1 MFSLRLLGKWPN
13 SYAFSKAMAEE
24 AARRYSTGIPI
35 CVVRPSIV
43 VSTWKEPIA
52 GWTNNLYGATG
63 VVVGS
68 GIGLLR
74 TLHCVPN
81 NVAEII
87 PADIVIN
94 NIVVAAWDI
103 AQQWYKNIQNLYT
116 YIYFIQLI
124 LFYLLIYLTLNFNST
139 LIMK

>member
-1 MFSLRLLGKWPN
+1 MGKWPN
-13 SYAFSKAMAEE
+13 TYAFSKAMAEE
-24 AARRYSTGIPI
+24 ALLKYSTGIPT

-43 VSTWKEPIA
+43 VSTWKEPIT

-74 TLHCVPN
+74 TLHCEPN

-87 PADIVIN
+87 PADLVIN

-103 AQQWYKNIQNLYT
+103 AKQW
-116 YIYFIQLI
+116 
-124 LFYLLIYLTLNFNST
+124 
-139 LIMK
+139 